1 MVMMKLDVRLLR
13 LIKNTK
19 GQFIA
24 ISSLIIV
31 GLIIYVAMNMAA
43 INLDTTL
50 QHYYDI
56 TNFAD
61 IYVEV
66 VRIPEKAVQK
76 LTSINDVRQAQGRVV
91 ADVPLKVEDEDEKVI
106 VRVTS
111 ISEKNNPINALY
123 PSQGKSTELKSKET
137 FVIKQFAD
145 ARNIKLGQTI
155 QPQIGGKRYNLKVSG
170 IASSPEHIYLMKN
183 EQSLLPEP
191 EKFGVIYVSE
201 SFAQQSMG
209 FHGSYN
215 EVLITVD
222 SEKNIEKVKELLK
235 KELKKYGVK
244 RIYAKEEQ
252 LSNRMVHEEIKQ
264 LRNTSTAVP
273 LVFLGIAAVI
283 ISVMLGRMVKNDRMA
298 IGIFKALG
306 YGNLHIMLHY
316 SKYSLM
322 VGVIGAI
329 LGITFGMLLSGIMTK
344 MYIQF
349 FNIPM
354 LRINF
359 YYQYLLLAVL
369 IAAAFCVASGLWGA
383 REVIRIMPAESM
395 KPEAPGTGGEIF
407 LEKIR
412 TLWKHLPFDCRMVLR
427 NIFRNKKRFI
437 FIILGI
443 SLTYSMVLLTLHLNT
458 AVTDIFYIHYREFQR
473 MDYNIN
479 FDKPVNENIIND
491 IKHIVKVEKIEPKL
505 EYPFNIVYGWKNKV
519 VNIIGLKENTEF
531 YKFIN
536 KEGRKIILPREGIV
550 LSENLARF
558 LGVSTGDTIKIET
571 FIPNRDDVY
580 IEVKDVIQ
588 QGLGINA
595 YMNIEEM
602 RNLFLDREMITS
614 VYLNSNDRVKEK
626 LDDLK
631 NISSV
636 ESIHDMME
644 TFRKFLDLTIYSIGI
659 MLLFAGILGFA
670 IVYNSTVINISERRL
685 EFSTLRVLGFAKKEI
700 HNILLKENVIMTVIG
715 IIMGMPLG
723 RFMIEQLGKVYSTEL
738 YTFDV
743 PTSLRTYL
751 MAIVLTM
758 VFIAFAQ
765 LATVNRIN
773 KLNFIDA
780 LKNRIS

>member
-1 MVMMKLDVRLLR
+1 MMKLDVRLLR
-13 LIKNTK
+13 LIKDTK

-24 ISSLIIV
+24 ISSLIII
-31 GLIIYVAMNMAA
+31 GLTIYVAMNMAA

-50 QHYYDI
+50 QHYYDV

-66 VRIPEKAVQK
+66 VRIPEKAVQQ
-76 LTSINDVRQAQGRVV
+76 LTSINGVRQAQGRIV
-91 ADVPLKVEDEDEKVI
+91 ADVPLRVDEEDEKVI

-111 ISEKNNPINALY
+111 FSKKDNPINALY
-123 PSQGKSTELKSKET
+123 PSQGKLTELKSREA

-145 ARNIKLGQTI
+145 ARNIELDQTI
-155 QPQIGGKRYNLKVSG
+155 QPQIGGKKYNLKVSG

-215 EVLITVD
+215 EVLVTVD
-222 SEKNIEKVKELLK
+222 SDKNIEKVKEQLEK
-235 KELKKYGVK
+235 KLKKYGVK
-244 RIYAKEEQ
+244 RVYTKEEQ
-252 LSNRMVHEEIKQ
+252 LSNRMIHEEIKQ

-306 YGNLHIMLHY
+306 YSNLHVMLHY

-322 VGVIGAI
+322 IGVIGSI
-329 LGITFGMLLSGIMTK
+329 LGIAFGMLLSGIMTK

-359 YYQYLLLAVL
+359 YYQYMLLAVL
-369 IAAAFCVASGLWGA
+369 IAAAFCVTSGLWGA
-383 REVIRIMPAESM
+383 REVLRIMPAESM
-395 KPEAPGTGGEIF
+395 KPEAPNTGGEIF

-412 TLWKHLPFDCRMVLR
+412 ALWERLPFDWRMVLR

-437 FIILGI
+437 FIIVGI
-443 SLTYSMVLLTLHLNT
+443 SLTYSIVLLTLHLNT
-458 AVTDIFYIHYREFQR
+458 AVTDIFDTHYGEFQR

-479 FDKPVNENIIND
+479 FNKPENEDIIND
-491 IKHIVKVEKIEPKL
+491 IKHIVKVKKIEPKL
-505 EYPFNIVYGWKNKV
+505 EYPFKMVYGWKNKV
-519 VNIIGLKENTEF
+519 VNVIGLRENTEF
-531 YKFIN
+531 YKFVN
-536 KEGRKIILPREGIV
+536 KNGKPIKLPGQGIV

-558 LGVSTGDTIKIET
+558 LGVSKGDSIKIET
-571 FIPNRDDVY
+571 FIPNRNDVY

-602 RNLFLDREMITS
+602 RNLLLDREMVTGA
-614 VYLNSNDRVKEK
+614 YLDSDDQVKEK

-670 IVYNSTVINISERRL
+670 IVYNSTVINISERKL

-700 HNILLKENVIMTVIG
+700 HNILLKENIIMTVIG
-715 IIMGMPLG
+715 IIVGMPLG
-723 RFMIEQLGKVYSTEL
+723 KFMIEQLEKVYTTEL

-743 PTSLRTYL
+743 PTSPETYL
-751 MAIVLTM
+751 MAV
-758 VFIAFAQ
+758 VFTVIFAAFAQ

-773 KLNFIDA
+773 RLNFIDA